1 MWRFLDLISRLL
13 LKYVISYDKLRRNQR
28 LLFCMQALYLK
39 DDVSDEIYQHYVR
52 KISITVLMTI
62 FTGIMTA
69 VNLNENRWVWFVLGL
84 GLTAGL
90 IIKQD
95 QNVYQRMKA
104 REYQMIIDYP
114 KLISELTLLHQAGIS
129 IYQSLRRIV
138 ANYEKKEEKRFA
150 YEEVRILIGR
160 LEKNCL
166 EMEAFSRFG
175 QRCHLH
181 CYMKLANLMAQNMK
195 KGNKEFSY
203 LLQTEVVTAYE
214 SRKMQAIKQAQETET
229 KLLLPM
235 GMELVI
241 VMALIM
247 IPAIFNLSL

>member
-138 ANYEKKEEKRFA
+138 ANYEKKKRKG
-150 YEEVRILIGR
+150 LP
-160 LEKNCL
+160 
-166 EMEAFSRFG
+166 
-175 QRCHLH
+175 
-181 CYMKLANLMAQNMK
+181 MK
-195 KGNKEFSY
+195 KYGY
-203 LLQTEVVTAYE
+203 
-214 SRKMQAIKQAQETET
+214 
-229 KLLLPM
+229 
-235 GMELVI
+235 
-241 VMALIM
+241 
-247 IPAIFNLSL
+247 